1 MNMRV
6 LAIADAA
13 DKRLW
18 DMLDRRLLEGVEL
31 ILSRGVAEAAN
42 RVNQKPKTMQKKA
55 LQKQAEKQTKV
66 ADEVSAE

>member
-6 LAIADAA
+6 LAIADVA

-31 ILSRGVAEAAN
+31 VLSCGYLPA
-42 RVNQKPKTMQKKA
+42 
-55 LQKQAEKQTKV
+55 
-66 ADEVSAE
+66 